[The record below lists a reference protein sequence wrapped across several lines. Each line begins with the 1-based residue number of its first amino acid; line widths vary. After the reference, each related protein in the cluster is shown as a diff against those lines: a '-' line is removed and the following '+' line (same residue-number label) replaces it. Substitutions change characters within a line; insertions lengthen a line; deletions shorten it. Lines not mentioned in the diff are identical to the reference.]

1 MNQIAVS
8 IASGEAGRIKLLEA
22 ALKGDNRFMPLQI
35 AADLPVDLRF
45 VVEIDDGE

>member
-8 IASGEAGRIKLLEA
+8 IASGEAARIDLLKA
-22 ALKGDNRFMPLQI
+22 ALEGDSRFLPLQI